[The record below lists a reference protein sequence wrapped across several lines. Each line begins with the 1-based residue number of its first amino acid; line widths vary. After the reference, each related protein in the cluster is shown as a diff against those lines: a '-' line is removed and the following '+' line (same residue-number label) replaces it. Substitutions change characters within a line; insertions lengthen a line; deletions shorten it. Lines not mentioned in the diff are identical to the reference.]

1 MKSKN
6 PLRVF
11 LFVDGFTLKKVN
23 DYYRFHHPLRTKLD
37 FRALKNWARREAL
50 RVFAPESRYAL
61 MDCHYYHP
69 DRNPRLYG
77 GSHGLSCFAR
87 ELRYAGFQIHYS
99 EQVGPDGIKP
109 NMALLEDAL
118 LFASYRKMDAVVLL
132 STQGQYAPLPDKL
145 RMMGLPMLLLG
156 WNFQYVSENRNVKW
170 KTDPYLQELSTYY
183 VAMDRVVDR
192 GESAS
197 VGGLFCERPVR
208 QVPENPPLFSVGGKA
223 GLPMR

>member
-1 MKSKN
+1 MTSKQ

-23 DYYRFHHPLRTKLD
+23 EYYQQFHPVRAKLD
-37 FRALKNWARREAL
+37 FRGVKNWARREAL
-50 RVFAPESRYAL
+50 RVFAPGTRYAQ

-69 DRNPRLYG
+69 DKNPHIYG
-77 GSHGLSCFAR
+77 GSQGLSCFER

-132 STQGQYAPLPDKL
+132 SSQGQYAPLPDRL
-145 RMMGLPMLLLG
+145 RMMGIPMLLLG
-156 WNFQYVSENRNVKW
+156 WNFSYVSESRNVEW
-170 KTDPYLQELSTYY
+170 KTDPYLQKVSTYY
-183 VAMDRVVDR
+183 VAMDRVADL
-192 GESAS
+192 GLPASA
-197 VGGLFCERPVR
+197 GGLFCEKNVHDRLYKKSR
-208 QVPENPPLFSVGGKA
+208 
-223 GLPMR
+223 